1 MLATPSLEFLMTR
14 VILLPGLASDA
25 ALWRHQVPALRAAG
39 HAVHV
44 SDAHA
49 RADTLSGMAHALLV
63 DHAGPLVLVGTSMG
77 GILALEVFR
86 QAPQRVAA
94 MALLGSNARPDT
106 PQMIRL
112 RSAAVAEFE
121 QGRVDEILR
130 ANVPFAFHPSR
141 QGDTALVSDYF
152 DMVRRAGPEQLVQQN
167 SAIMARPDSRPLLP
181 RVRCPLLLVCGQ
193 DDALTPPECSQ
204 EIAIAVPHA
213 ELHLLPACG
222 HLLTWERPAEVNAL
236 LLDWLGRLAPH

>member
-1 MLATPSLEFLMTR
+1 
-14 VILLPGLASDA
+14 
-25 ALWRHQVPALRAAG
+25 
-39 HAVHV
+39 
-44 SDAHA
+44 
-49 RADTLSGMAHALLV
+49 
-63 DHAGPLVLVGTSMG
+63 
-77 GILALEVFR
+77 
-86 QAPQRVAA
+86 
-94 MALLGSNARPDT
+94 
-106 PQMIRL
+106 
-112 RSAAVAEFE
+112 
-121 QGRVDEILR
+121 
-130 ANVPFAFHPSR
+130 
-141 QGDTALVSDYF
+141 
-152 DMVRRAGPEQLVQQN
+152 MVRRAGPEQLVQQN